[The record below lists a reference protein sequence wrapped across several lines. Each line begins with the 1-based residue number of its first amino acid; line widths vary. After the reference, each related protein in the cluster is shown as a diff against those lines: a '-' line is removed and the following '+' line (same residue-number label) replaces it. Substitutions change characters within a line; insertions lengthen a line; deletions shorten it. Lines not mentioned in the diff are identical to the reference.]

1 MKKVNA
7 FQTIDTNDLVKKA
20 DYNTKI
26 EKIEKRI
33 PDQYKYISTQEFDK
47 LTSEIFAE
55 RLKAKLA
62 TKMILLIS

>member
-1 MKKVNA
+1 MLFKLLILMIQLKKL
-7 FQTIDTNDLVKKA
+7 TITQ
-20 DYNTKI
+20 KI

-62 TKMILLIS
+62 TKMIMLIS